1 MTKAILIQC
10 CLNLPP
16 RDPRSFL
23 GRFRVGGGL
32 IVALIVV
39 VLLLNSVFVISPSE
53 EAGTRWLGGTP
64 MTSVPLTTG
73 VHFKVPFFETV
84 DRLQTSR
91 SVYTLNGLDVYTN
104 DNQKVT
110 IDLSLIY
117 QIPSSAVMNL
127 LYHIGR
133 AGSMDVETT
142 ILPVVRDRALAAFA
156 QYNTLTISDQRAQ
169 ITAQMRKDIS
179 DALQR
184 LFNVDVIDVQLIG
197 IHYSPIFDQSIE
209 EAVRA
214 KNLAVQAENTVA
226 QKRYEGEQ
234 KTVTAHA
241 EASAAVERAN
251 GEAQATVL
259 QAQAQAKAIE
269 TVGQAL
275 KNNPEYSR
283 FYGLQHWNGILPQ
296 VVGAGSIP
304 MIDLS
309 KGQEGGK

>member
-1 MTKAILIQC
+1 MI
-10 CLNLPP
+10 NLPS
-16 RDPRSFL
+16 RDSRGSF
-23 GRFRVGGGL
+23 GRFGIVGV
-32 IVALIVV
+32 VAVAAIV
-39 VLLLNSVFVISPSE
+39 VLLFSSVFVVSPSE
-53 EAGTRWLGGTP
+53 EAGTRWMGGTP
-64 MTSVPLTTG
+64 MTNAPLTTG
-73 VHFKVPFFETV
+73 VHFKVPFFESV

-110 IDLSLIY
+110 IDVSLIY

-133 AGSMDVETT
+133 AGAVDIEAT

-179 DALQR
+179 EALQR
-184 LFNVDVIDVQLIG
+184 LFNVDVVDVQLVG
-197 IHYSPIFDQSIE
+197 IHYSPVFDQSIE

-226 QKRYEGEQ
+226 QKKYEGEQ
-234 KTVTAHA
+234 KTVTANA
-241 EASAAVERAN
+241 EATAAVERAN

-269 TVGQAL
+269 TVGEAL
-275 KNNPEYSR
+275 KGNPEYAH

-296 VVGAGSIP
+296 VVGGSSIP
-304 MIDLS
+304 MVDLS
-309 KGQEGGK
+309 KGQDAGK

>member
-1 MTKAILIQC
+1 M
-10 CLNLPP
+10 LNLPP
-16 RDPRSFL
+16 RDPRGYL
-23 GRFRVGGGL
+23 GRLGAGGL
-32 IVALIVV
+32 IVA
-39 VLLLNSVFVISPSE
+39 VLVALFLYNSVFVVTPSE
-53 EAGTRWLGGTP
+53 EAGTRWMGGTP

-91 SVYTLNGLDVYTN
+91 SIYTLNGLDVYTN

-110 IDLSLIY
+110 IDVSLIY

-127 LYHIGR
+127 LYHVGR
-133 AGSMDVETT
+133 AGAVDIEST

-179 DALQR
+179 DALLR
-184 LFNVDVIDVQLIG
+184 LFNVEVIDVQLVG
-197 IHYSPIFDQSIE
+197 IHYSPVFDQSIE

-226 QKRYEGEQ
+226 QKKYEGEQ
-234 KTVTAHA
+234 KTVTANA
-241 EASAAVERAN
+241 EATAAVERAN

-269 TVGQAL
+269 TVGDAL
-275 KNNPEYSR
+275 KSNPEYTH
-283 FYGLQHWNGILPQ
+283 FYSLQHWNGVLPQ
-296 VVGAGSIP
+296 VMGAGSIP
-304 MIDLS
+304 MIDLN
-309 KGQEGGK
+309 KGQDLGK

>member
-1 MTKAILIQC
+1 M
-10 CLNLPP
+10 LNLPP
-16 RDPRSFL
+16 KGPRSYVSGL
-23 GRFRVGGGL
+23 GAAGVIAA
-32 IVALIVV
+32 IVIA
-39 VLLLNSVFVISPSE
+39 LLLFNSVFVVSPSE
-53 EAGTRWLGGTP
+53 EAGTRWMGGTP
-64 MTSVPLTTG
+64 MTSAPLTTG
-73 VHFKVPFFETV
+73 VHFKVPFFESV
-84 DRLQTSR
+84 DKLQTSR

-110 IDLSLIY
+110 IDVSLIY

-133 AGSMDVETT
+133 AGAVDIEAT

-184 LFNVDVIDVQLIG
+184 LFNVDVIDVQLVG
-197 IHYSPIFDQSIE
+197 IHYSPVFDQSIE

-226 QKRYEGEQ
+226 QKKYEGEQ
-234 KTVTAHA
+234 KTVTADA
-241 EASAAVERAN
+241 EAKAAVERAN
-251 GEAQATVL
+251 GDAQATVL

-269 TVGQAL
+269 TVGDAL
-275 KNNPEYSR
+275 KANPEYSH
-283 FYGLQHWNGILPQ
+283 FYSLQHWNGVLPQ
-296 VVGAGSIP
+296 VVGAGSMP

-309 KGQEGGK
+309 KG

>member
-1 MTKAILIQC
+1 M
-10 CLNLPP
+10 LNLPP
-16 RDPRSFL
+16 KDPRGFL
-23 GRFRVGGGL
+23 GRFGVGSV
-32 IVALIVV
+32 IAAVVVV
-39 VLLLNSVFVISPSE
+39 VLLYGSVFVVSPSE
-53 EAGTRWLGGTP
+53 EAGTRWMGGTP
-64 MTSVPLTTG
+64 MTSAPLATG
-73 VHFKVPFFETV
+73 VHFKVPFFESV

-110 IDLSLIY
+110 IDVSLIY

-127 LYHIGR
+127 LYHVGR
-133 AGSMDVETT
+133 AGAVDIEST

-179 DALQR
+179 EALQR
-184 LFNVDVIDVQLIG
+184 LFNVDVVDVQLVG
-197 IHYSPIFDQSIE
+197 IHYSPVFDQSIE

-226 QKRYEGEQ
+226 QKKYEGEQ
-234 KTVTAHA
+234 KTVTANA
-241 EASAAVERAN
+241 EATAAVERAN

-269 TVGQAL
+269 TVGEAL
-275 KNNPEYSR
+275 KGNPEYAR
-283 FYGLQHWNGILPQ
+283 FYGLQHWNGALPQ
-296 VVGAGSIP
+296 VVGSGSIP
-304 MIDLS
+304 MIDLT
-309 KGQEGGK
+309 KGQDASK

>member
-1 MTKAILIQC
+1 M
-10 CLNLPP
+10 LNLPAKDL
-16 RDPRSFL
+16 RGFS
-23 GRFRVGGGL
+23 GRFGVAGL
-32 IVALIVV
+32 IGALAVI
-39 VLLLNSVFVISPSE
+39 VLLYNSVFVVSPSE

-64 MTSVPLTTG
+64 MTSTPLTTG

-91 SVYTLNGLDVYTN
+91 SIYTLNGLDVYTN

-110 IDLSLIY
+110 IDVSLIY

-133 AGSMDVETT
+133 AGAVDIETT

-179 DALQR
+179 EALQR
-184 LFNVDVIDVQLIG
+184 LFNVEVIDVQLVG
-197 IHYSPIFDQSIE
+197 IHYSPVFDQSIE

-226 QKRYEGEQ
+226 QKKYEGEQ
-234 KTVTAHA
+234 KTVTANA
-241 EASAAVERAN
+241 EATAAVERAN

-259 QAQAQAKAIE
+259 QAQAQAKAIQ
-269 TVGQAL
+269 TVGDAL
-275 KNNPEYSR
+275 KSNPEYTH
-283 FYGLQHWNGILPQ
+283 FYSLQHWNGVLPQ
-296 VVGAGSIP
+296 VVGGGSMP
-304 MIDLS
+304 MIDLT
-309 KGQEGGK
+309 KGQDVGK